1 MNEGDEFVLS
11 TETRKRKRKP
21 RHRFSRK
28 KVLERSRL
36 SKSNAKAVK
45 KVLSY
50 PAQVDLHSLN
60 LLKSLLE

>member
-50 PAQVDLHSLN
+50 PDSGGPAF
-60 LLKSLLE
+60 LEPIE